1 MPPVR
6 SYLLRQTYTNA
17 NDLTS
22 GHSHHDSLPKKFY
35 EASRHI
41 QSKQRNTNVR
51 SSKQQDVS
59 SKTEQ
64 AKETNSNFM
73 DLNEFL
79 NVDNDNDSNDFSN
92 QTESESDPDFPKPTV
107 DLLASL
113 LTLGKM
119 IQNQKQMIQNQ
130 LKQQETDTTVP
141 SINGLIDQ
149 PSDNGMIDQPS
160 DNGLI
165 DQPSDNG
172 LIDQELEMETNTQSQ
187 TQNFSD
193 DVPESYT
200 HQEKEASSLSDDTSP
215 LSKRKVIPEDI
226 KDKDYWNRRKRNN
239 LAAKKSREERRKKEL
254 EILETTKHLEN
265 ENSQLTS
272 ILKRLSSRNE
282 WLESRLNDI
291 RSNGRTDKSTGS
303 SSLSSSTEEN

>member
-1 MPPVR
+1 MKYLSAYISCSFLI
-6 SYLLRQTYTNA
+6 SYQKSFISFTCFFLL
-17 NDLTS
+17 DLTS
-22 GHSHHDSLPKKFY
+22 GYSHHDSSPKKLY
-35 EASRHI
+35 ESSYI
-41 QSKQRNTNVR
+41 QSKQRNTSVG
-51 SSKQQDVS
+51 SSKQQDVPPKS
-59 SKTEQ
+59 DQ

-79 NVDNDNDSNDFSN
+79 NVDSNENSNDISN

-130 LKQQETDTTVP
+130 LKQQTDST
-141 SINGLIDQ
+141 I
-149 PSDNGMIDQPS
+149 PSDS
-160 DNGLI
+160 LI
-165 DQPSDNG
+165 N
-172 LIDQELEMETNTQSQ
+172 QELQRETNTQSQ
-187 TQNFSD
+187 SQSFSD
-193 DVPESYT
+193 HVSESYIE
-200 HQEKEASSLSDDTSP
+200 QKETSSPSDDTSP
-215 LSKRKVIPEDI
+215 LSKRTVIPEDI

-254 EILETTKHLEN
+254 EILETTKHLEK

-272 ILKRLSSRNE
+272 ILKRLTSRNE

-291 RSNGRTDKSTGS
+291 RSCRRTDKYTGS

>member
-1 MPPVR
+1 
-6 SYLLRQTYTNA
+6 
-17 NDLTS
+17 
-22 GHSHHDSLPKKFY
+22 
-35 EASRHI
+35 
-41 QSKQRNTNVR
+41 
-51 SSKQQDVS
+51 
-59 SKTEQ
+59 
-64 AKETNSNFM
+64 M

-79 NVDNDNDSNDFSN
+79 NVDNDKDINDFSN

-130 LKQQETDTTVP
+130 LKQPATDTTV
-141 SINGLIDQ
+141 
-149 PSDNGMIDQPS
+149 
-160 DNGLI
+160 
-165 DQPSDNG
+165 PSDNG

-200 HQEKEASSLSDDTSP
+200 QQEKEASSLLDDTSP
-215 LSKRKVIPEDI
+215 LFKRKVIPDVI

-254 EILETTKHLEN
+254 EILETTKQLEN

-272 ILKRLSSRNE
+272 ILKRLTSRNE

-291 RSNGRTDKSTGS
+291 RSNRRTDKSTGS

>member
-35 EASRHI
+35 EASRHL

-141 SINGLIDQ
+141 SI
-149 PSDNGMIDQPS
+149 
-160 DNGLI
+160 NGLI

>member
-1 MPPVR
+1 MFIFLQFIHFFYSVTIVTN
-6 SYLLRQTYTNA
+6 YLYFFFL
-17 NDLTS
+17 DLTS

-35 EASRHI
+35 EASRL
-41 QSKQRNTNVR
+41 QSKQKNISVG
-51 SSKQQDVS
+51 SSKQQGVPPKS
-59 SKTEQ
+59 EQ

-79 NVDNDNDSNDFSN
+79 NVDNNDDSNDLSN
-92 QTESESDPDFPKPTV
+92 QTESESNPDFPKPTV

-130 LKQQETDTTVP
+130 FKQQTDSTV
-141 SINGLIDQ
+141 
-149 PSDNGMIDQPS
+149 
-160 DNGLI
+160 
-165 DQPSDNG
+165 PSDNG
-172 LIDQELEMETNTQSQ
+172 LIDQELEMERNTQSQ
-187 TQNFSD
+187 TQKFSD
-193 DVPESYT
+193 GVSESYIQ
-200 HQEKEASSLSDDTSP
+200 QEKESFSPSDDTSS

-254 EILETTKHLEN
+254 EILETTKHLEK

-272 ILKRLSSRNE
+272 ILKRLTSRNE

-291 RSNGRTDKSTGS
+291 RSCRRTDKSTGS

>member
-6 SYLLRQTYTNA
+6 SFLLRQTYNNA

-22 GHSHHDSLPKKFY
+22 RHSHHDSLPKKFY
-35 EASRHI
+35 EASRL
-41 QSKQRNTNVR
+41 QSKQRNTSVG
-51 SSKQQDVS
+51 STKQQDAP
-59 SKTEQ
+59 SKSEQ

-79 NVDNDNDSNDFSN
+79 NVDNNDDSNDISN

-130 LKQQETDTTVP
+130 LKQQTDSSV
-141 SINGLIDQ
+141 
-149 PSDNGMIDQPS
+149 PSDNS
-160 DNGLI
+160 
-165 DQPSDNG
+165 
-172 LIDQELEMETNTQSQ
+172 LIDQELDMETNTQLQ

-193 DVPESYT
+193 DVPESYI
-200 HQEKEASSLSDDTSP
+200 HQQEKEFSSPSDDTSP
-215 LSKRKVIPEDI
+215 LSKRKLIPEDI

-254 EILETTKHLEN
+254 EILETTKHLEKD
-265 ENSQLTS
+265 NSQLTS
-272 ILKRLSSRNE
+272 ILKRLTSRNE
-282 WLESRLNDI
+282 WLESRLNDV
-291 RSNGRTDKSTGS
+291 RSCRRTDKTTGS